1 MVVWFAARA
10 HTHRCT
16 HTCVPSNCNGVVT
29 ARARGYTASSETK
42 HFPIKFTRNFL
53 EAKQHGMLS
62 HHPIAAPVTLVL
74 VVLLVLPQQTT
85 AAPSFPTY
93 TSQFNM
99 TQEIW
104 VAGTSR
110 TSDNPPDGARGRST
124 PSVFSLGGSL
134 LPSITAKRPFPP
146 IT

>member
-1 MVVWFAARA
+1 
-10 HTHRCT
+10 
-16 HTCVPSNCNGVVT
+16 
-29 ARARGYTASSETK
+29 
-42 HFPIKFTRNFL
+42 
-53 EAKQHGMLS
+53 MLS

-110 TSDNPPDGARGRST
+110 TLITRPMERGVGA
-124 PSVFSLGGSL
+124 PHQFSLWAAACYLLLLQNVPSHQSHSGPVSGGVVL
-134 LPSITAKRPFPP
+134 RYDTD
-146 IT
+146 